1 VSVTLL
7 LSFGLKMVEFSSDQ
21 NKENINFSKES
32 LSFGLLAS
40 GLSVLVVGILFIVK
54 AGLSISPKDVEHLE
68 IVKTVF
74 KKERHAISSSS
85 PPTNLNKGTKHDIE
99 LT

>member
-1 VSVTLL
+1 
-7 LSFGLKMVEFSSDQ
+7 
-21 NKENINFSKES
+21 
-32 LSFGLLAS
+32 LAS
-40 GLSVLVVGILFIVK
+40 GLSVLVIGVLFIVK

-74 KKERHAISSSS
+74 KKERQATSSSS
-85 PPTNLNKGTKHDIE
+85 NPNQETKGDIE

>member
-1 VSVTLL
+1 
-7 LSFGLKMVEFSSDQ
+7 MVEFSSDQ
-21 NKENINFSKES
+21 NKENIIFSQDS

-40 GLSVLVVGILFIVK
+40 GLSVLVVGVLFIIK
-54 AGLSISPKDVEHLE
+54 AGVSISPKDVEHLE

-74 KKERHAISSSS
+74 KKERQGMSSSS
-85 PPTNLNKGTKHDIE
+85 PPTNLIHETKGDIE

>member
-1 VSVTLL
+1 VSVTLV

-21 NKENINFSKES
+21 NRENILFSQES

-40 GLSVLVVGILFIVK
+40 GLSVLIVGVLFIIK

-68 IVKTVF
+68 VVKTIF
-74 KKERHAISSSS
+74 KKEGHAISSSS
-85 PPTNLNKGTKHDIE
+85 PPTNLIQGKNVI
-99 LT
+99 LS

>member
-1 VSVTLL
+1 M
-7 LSFGLKMVEFSSDQ
+7 LSFGLKTLELASQDNRVVFIFD
-21 NKENINFSKES
+21 KDS

-40 GLSVLVVGILFIVK
+40 GLSVLVVGVLFIIK
-54 AGLSISPKDVEHLE
+54 AGFSISPKDVEHLE

-74 KKERHAISSSS
+74 KKERQEISSSS
-85 PPTNLNKGTKHDIE
+85 PLTNINQETKGDIE

>member
-1 VSVTLL
+1 
-7 LSFGLKMVEFSSDQ
+7 MVEFSSDQ